1 MGRRYA
7 AFELGRSL
15 RMLPAHKFDKFIN
28 EIVYTKK
35 AVLMGQLLFCV
46 KLS

>member
-1 MGRRYA
+1 
-7 AFELGRSL
+7 
-15 RMLPAHKFDKFIN
+15 MLPARKFDKFMN
-28 EIVYTKK
+28 LVVCMKK

>member
-7 AFELGRSL
+7 AFEPGRSL
-15 RMLPAHKFDKFIN
+15 PMLPARKFDKFMN
-28 EIVYTKK
+28 QVVYTKK